1 MANSNGKRKL
11 FARIMAWTLSAI
23 MAGSCG
29 FLLIS
34 LIIEM
39 ASK

>member
-1 MANSNGKRKL
+1 MANLNGKRKL
-11 FARIMAWTLSAI
+11 LARIMAWTLSAI

>member
-1 MANSNGKRKL
+1 MANLNGKRKL
-11 FARIMAWTLSAI
+11 FARIMAWTLCAI

>member
-1 MANSNGKRKL
+1 MANLNGRRKL

>member
-1 MANSNGKRKL
+1 MANSNGKRKR
-11 FARIMAWTLSAI
+11 FARIMAWVLSAI
-23 MAGSCG
+23 MASSGG

-39 ASK
+39 TSK

>member
-1 MANSNGKRKL
+1 MSKLDGRRKL
-11 FARIMAWTLSAI
+11 FARIMAWTLSAL

-29 FLLIS
+29 LLLIS

-39 ASK
+39 TSK